1 MSSESILRWYV
12 AGWTALNS
20 FCSFRFGSWSREE
33 TLRGFC
39 SRRPGALRAP
49 PSTVAMGPRTLAASL
64 LSLAHLASSQ
74 PDITRATDWRWNKAS
89 YVDKNGA
96 PASTAGRTSLVPFGI
111 WGTARQ
117 GWQLARAW
125 QGGFVP
131 MPNYAAQG
139 TMALMRHVASKQHP
153 EALAAPAPHPFYNI
167 GAQENL
173 GDGGAQNNYP
183 EEPMGSRLPG
193 PGIGPARRI
202 GEDLVTMRRAQ
213 ATRHPDL
220 LRHSSG

>member
-1 MSSESILRWYV
+1 
-12 AGWTALNS
+12 
-20 FCSFRFGSWSREE
+20 
-33 TLRGFC
+33 
-39 SRRPGALRAP
+39 
-49 PSTVAMGPRTLAASL
+49 MGPRTLAATL

-74 PDITRATDWRWNKAS
+74 PDITRAADWRWNKAS

-167 GAQENL
+167 GAQV
-173 GDGGAQNNYP
+173 
-183 EEPMGSRLPG
+183 GSRSLEKTSYRIFNLALSMG
-193 PGIGPARRI
+193 AIGAFALAKEVSPHMIKRGKGTI
-202 GEDLVTMRRAQ
+202 IYTS
-213 ATRHPDL
+213 ATAAYRGNAGQHA
-220 LRHSSG
+220 HTAAMA

>member
-1 MSSESILRWYV
+1 MR
-12 AGWTALNS
+12 
-20 FCSFRFGSWSREE
+20 
-33 TLRGFC
+33 
-39 SRRPGALRAP
+39 
-49 PSTVAMGPRTLAASL
+49 PRTFAASL

-74 PDITRATDWRWNKAS
+74 PDITRAADWRWNKAS

-173 GDGGAQNNYP
+173 GDGGGQAWFGGLAP
-183 EEPMGSRLPG
+183 
-193 PGIGPARRI
+193 PASDESDNVYQGLERERPRR
-202 GEDLVTMRRAQ
+202 GRRKPKK
-213 ATRHPDL
+213 HD
-220 LRHSSG
+220 